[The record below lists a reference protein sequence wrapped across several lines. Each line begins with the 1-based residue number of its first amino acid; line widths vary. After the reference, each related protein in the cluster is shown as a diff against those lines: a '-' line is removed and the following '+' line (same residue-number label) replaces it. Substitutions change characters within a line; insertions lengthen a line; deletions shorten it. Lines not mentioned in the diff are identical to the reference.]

1 MKAHEFL
8 EAGIGHMKDR
18 AATYDAPSGERSME
32 KTINIFN
39 ELLAEKLRKP
49 LSEEDGWN
57 FMEILKLVRSKQG
70 EFKADS
76 YEDRAA
82 YAGLA
87 GEAAAKSIAMP
98 IASCRDTGFFAVKGG
113 YSSFKECIADAKK
126 MRSSYAGI
134 IVATKDVG
142 GIKLATRFDSNY
154 TAASHIEKH
163 RDCSMIVWID
173 DMAVYDRYLAKDGEL
188 DRLLE
193 HLKK

>member
-18 AATYDAPSGERSME
+18 AATYAAPSGERSME
-32 KTINIFN
+32 KTVAIFN

-87 GEAAAKSIAMP
+87 GEAAAKKGNVSPSEYRSFLDRIADVEVFLDGIT
-98 IASCRDTGFFAVKGG
+98 IAAREKGG
-113 YSSFKECIADAKK
+113 GVFVTNFA
-126 MRSSYAGI
+126 RN
-134 IVATKDVG
+134 
-142 GIKLATRFDSNY
+142 LATADFIATHHNNFPL
-154 TAASHIEKH
+154 
-163 RDCSMIVWID
+163 MIVWVD
-173 DMAVYDRYLAKDGEL
+173 DVVAYDSFLAKDGEL
-188 DRLLE
+188 DKLLE
-193 HLKK
+193 QLKK

>member
-32 KTINIFN
+32 KTVAIFN
-39 ELLAEKLRKP
+39 ELLAEKLRSP

-87 GEAAAKSIAMP
+87 GEAAASEYRSFRDEWYNSTASADIYSFGITIA
-98 IASCRDTGFFAVKGG
+98 TQEKGG
-113 YSSFKECIADAKK
+113 PMAVWSYSINLS
-126 MRSSYAGI
+126 
-134 IVATKDVG
+134 
-142 GIKLATRFDSNY
+142 
-154 TAASHIEKH
+154 AAEHIERH
-163 RDCSMIVWID
+163 RKCRAMLIWVNG
-173 DMAVYDRYLAKDGEL
+173 MAVYDSFTAKEGDL
-188 DRLLE
+188 DRIVG
-193 HLKK
+193 HLKNERD